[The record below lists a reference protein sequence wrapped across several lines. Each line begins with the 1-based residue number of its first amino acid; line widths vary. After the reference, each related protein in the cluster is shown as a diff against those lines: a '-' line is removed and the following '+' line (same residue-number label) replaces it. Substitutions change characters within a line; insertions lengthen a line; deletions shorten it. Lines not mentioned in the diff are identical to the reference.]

1 MNRIMA
7 TCQNGCFGK
16 LDDHSVHT
24 ILNHHPTEMDVL
36 QRTLD
41 EIILLICSSPMLY
54 KCEIFAKQTHKKEPK
69 KMTTFAFSSF
79 VIDKYKRARAN

>member
-1 MNRIMA
+1 MDA
-7 TCQNGCFGK
+7 LK
-16 LDDHSVHT
+16 KKDDHPVHT
-24 ILNHHPTEMDVL
+24 IPNHHPTKMDVL

-79 VIDKYKRARAN
+79 FIDKNKRARAN